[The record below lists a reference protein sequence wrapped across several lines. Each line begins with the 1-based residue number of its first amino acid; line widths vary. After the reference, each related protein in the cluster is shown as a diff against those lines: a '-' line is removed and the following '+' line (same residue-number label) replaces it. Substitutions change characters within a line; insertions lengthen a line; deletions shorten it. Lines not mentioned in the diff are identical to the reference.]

1 MNDESRSSYF
11 SKGVVVFTLAMVY
24 CVLRGSAFPSIKL
37 GYSLFNIKS
46 GATAAIILFAGVRF
60 TLAGMA
66 TIVTGSIIHKSFL
79 FPAKGNF
86 SKIAFL
92 GFIRTTIFYSLM
104 YLGLAGTSGIK
115 ASVINGTNLVFAMLA
130 SCFIFRQEKFTTI
143 KCIAG
148 LLCFSAIVLLNL
160 DGDFTFSFTFKGE
173 GLLLLSAVVFG
184 LSDCITKIFSTN
196 ENAVTLSGWQFL
208 IGGSFLVMIGL
219 GLGGSLQIQSMGA
232 FLILFYLVFVS
243 SVTFVTWGIL
253 LKYNPISKI
262 VGYKAMQPIFG
273 TLLSAIVLSEYSS
286 LGIQTIAALAL
297 VCVGITLLN
306 CYNK

>member
-1 MNDESRSSYF
+1 MKTEAKSSYF
-11 SKGVVVFTLAMVY
+11 SKGTVVFTLAMVY
-24 CVLRGSAFPSIKL
+24 CIFGGSAFPSIKL
-37 GYSLFNIKS
+37 GYTLFNIKS
-46 GATAAIILFAGVRF
+46 GATATIILFAGLRF
-60 TLAGMA
+60 TLAGIA
-66 TIVTGSIIHKSFL
+66 TIVTGSLIHKSFL
-79 FPAKGNF
+79 FPAKSNF
-86 SKIAFL
+86 FKIAFL
-92 GFIRTTIFYSLM
+92 GFIRTTVLYSLM

-160 DGDFTFSFTFKGE
+160 DGDFTFSFTFRGE

-208 IGGSFLVMIGL
+208 IGGSLLLLIGIGL
-219 GLGGSLQIQSMGA
+219 GGRLHIENIEA
-232 FLILFYLVFVS
+232 FFILFYLVFVS
-243 SVTFVTWGIL
+243 SITFVTWGIL

-262 VGYKAMQPIFG
+262 VGYKAMEPIFG
-273 TLLSAIVLSEYSS
+273 TLLSAIVLSEYHS
-286 LGIQTIAALAL
+286 LGFQTIVALAL
-297 VCVGITLLN
+297 VCTGITLLN
-306 CYNK
+306 YYNK

>member
-1 MNDESRSSYF
+1 MNDETKSSYF
-11 SKGVVVFTLAMVY
+11 SRGTVVFTLAMIY
-24 CVLRGSAFPSIKL
+24 CVLGGSAFPGIKL
-37 GYSLFNIKS
+37 GYTLFNIKS
-46 GATAAIILFAGVRF
+46 GATAAIILFAGLRF
-60 TLAGMA
+60 TLAGIA
-66 TIVTGSIIHKSFL
+66 TIAVGSIIHKSLL

-104 YLGLAGTSGIK
+104 YLGLAGTNGIK

-130 SCFIFRQEKFTTI
+130 SCFIFRQEKFTKI

-160 DGDFTFSFTFKGE
+160 DGDFTFSFAFRGE

-184 LSDCITKIFSTN
+184 LSDCITKMFSTN

-208 IGGSFLVMIGL
+208 IGGSFLLLIGF
-219 GLGGSLQIQSMGA
+219 GLGGRLHIENIEA
-232 FLILFYLVFVS
+232 FFILFYLVFVS

-253 LKYNPISKI
+253 LKYNPISKV
-262 VGYKAMQPIFG
+262 VGYKAMEPIFG
-273 TLLSAIVLSEYSS
+273 TLLSAIVLSEYHS
-286 LGIQTIAALAL
+286 LGLETIAALAL
-297 VCVGITLLN
+297 VCTRITLLN

>member
-1 MNDESRSSYF
+1 
-11 SKGVVVFTLAMVY
+11 
-24 CVLRGSAFPSIKL
+24 
-37 GYSLFNIKS
+37 
-46 GATAAIILFAGVRF
+46 
-60 TLAGMA
+60 
-66 TIVTGSIIHKSFL
+66 
-79 FPAKGNF
+79 
-86 SKIAFL
+86 
-92 GFIRTTIFYSLM
+92 M

-160 DGDFTFSFTFKGE
+160 DGDFTFSFTFRGE

-208 IGGSFLVMIGL
+208 IGGSLLLLIGIGL
-219 GLGGSLQIQSMGA
+219 GGRLHIENIEA
-232 FLILFYLVFVS
+232 FFILFYLVFVS
-243 SVTFVTWGIL
+243 SITFVTWGIL

-262 VGYKAMQPIFG
+262 VGYKAMEPIFG
-273 TLLSAIVLSEYSS
+273 TLLSAIVLSEYHS
-286 LGIQTIAALAL
+286 LGFQTIAALAL
-297 VCVGITLLN
+297 VCTGITLLN
-306 CYNK
+306 YYNK